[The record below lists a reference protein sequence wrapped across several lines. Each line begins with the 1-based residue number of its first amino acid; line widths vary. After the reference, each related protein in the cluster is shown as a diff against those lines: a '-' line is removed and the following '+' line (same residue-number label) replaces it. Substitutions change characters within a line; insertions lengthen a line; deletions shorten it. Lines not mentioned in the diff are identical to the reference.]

1 MEFSNTITCSHYNNK
16 QKILLVGE
24 GDFSFSLCL
33 AKAFG
38 SATNITATSLDTREE
53 LEQKYR
59 DAKNNVEE
67 LERRGCTVI
76 HGVNVHSMDK
86 DHRVVRS
93 IVYDR
98 IIFNF
103 PHAGFHF
110 GREIDSY
117 TILLHQELVRGF
129 LKNAKKMVK
138 DKDGEIHTTHK
149 TAHPFS
155 DDWTIE
161 GLAKENGLCMTQETP
176 RTCKRVGK
184 KNARVLVKDE
194 DGRGEIHV
202 VHKTEYPFMEVTVT
216 PAPLVGKSSTFMFYL
231 LKNNFQ

>member
-117 TILLHQELVRGF
+117 TILQHQEVVKGFFLSARELVD
-129 LKNAKKMVK
+129 A
-138 DKDGEIHTTHK
+138 
-149 TAHPFS
+149 S
-155 DDWTIE
+155 
-161 GLAKENGLCMTQETP
+161 
-176 RTCKRVGK
+176 
-184 KNARVLVKDE
+184 
-194 DGRGEIHV
+194 GEIHV
-202 VHKTEYPFMEVTVT
+202 THKVT
-216 PAPLVGKSSTFMFYL
+216 PTREEVELAVILASLLDYL
-231 LKNNFQ
+231 LLSCLRSTGSFVESVFSGMFI

>member
-1 MEFSNTITCSHYNNK
+1 MEFSNTITCSHYSNK

-53 LEQKYR
+53 LEQKYK

-67 LERRGCTVI
+67 LERLGCTVI

-93 IVYDR
+93 IVYDI

-110 GREIDSY
+110 GRETDSY
-117 TILLHQELVRGF
+117 TIFLCGRRQHQEVVKGF
-129 LKNAKKMVK
+129 FL
-138 DKDGEIHTTHK
+138 
-149 TAHPFS
+149 S
-155 DDWTIE
+155 
-161 GLAKENGLCMTQETP
+161 AKE
-176 RTCKRVGK
+176 
-184 KNARVLVKDE
+184 LVDAS
-194 DGRGEIHV
+194 GEIHV
-202 VHKTEYPFMEVTVT
+202 THKIAHPFTSWNIKTLGEEKGLNCVREKEFYTFQYPGYSNKRGSGSNCDSSF
-216 PAPLVGKSSTFMFYL
+216 PVGLSSTFMF
-231 LKNNFQ
+231 KKKPW

>member
-53 LEQKYR
+53 LEQKYK

-86 DHRVVRS
+86 DHRVVRL

-103 PHAGFHF
+103 PHQEVVKGFL
-110 GREIDSY
+110 RSAR
-117 TILLHQELVRGF
+117 ELV
-129 LKNAKKMVK
+129 NA
-138 DKDGEIHTTHK
+138 I
-149 TAHPFS
+149 
-155 DDWTIE
+155 
-161 GLAKENGLCMTQETP
+161 
-176 RTCKRVGK
+176 
-184 KNARVLVKDE
+184 
-194 DGRGEIHV
+194 GEIHV
-202 VHKTEYPFMEVTVT
+202 THKIAHPFTNWNIKTLGEESGLYYVREMNFETCQYPGYSNKRGSGIDWDASF
-216 PAPLVGKSSTFMFYL
+216 PVGLSSTFMFRKHWYL
-231 LKNNFQ
+231 C

>member
-1 MEFSNTITCSHYNNK
+1 MKEILKKVNQTSERVSHYNNK

-53 LEQKYR
+53 LEQKYK

-110 GREIDSY
+110 GRETDSY
-117 TILLHQELVRGF
+117 TILQHQEVVKGF
-129 LKNAKKMVK
+129 FL
-138 DKDGEIHTTHK
+138 
-149 TAHPFS
+149 S
-155 DDWTIE
+155 
-161 GLAKENGLCMTQETP
+161 AKE
-176 RTCKRVGK
+176 
-184 KNARVLVKDE
+184 LVDAS
-194 DGRGEIHV
+194 GEIHV
-202 VHKTEYPFMEVTVT
+202 THKIAHPFTSWNIKTLGEEKGLNCVREKEFYTFQYPGYSNKRGSGIDCDSSF
-216 PAPLVGKSSTFMFYL
+216 PVGLSSTFMFKKKPWYESVFL
-231 LKNNFQ
+231 GRFI